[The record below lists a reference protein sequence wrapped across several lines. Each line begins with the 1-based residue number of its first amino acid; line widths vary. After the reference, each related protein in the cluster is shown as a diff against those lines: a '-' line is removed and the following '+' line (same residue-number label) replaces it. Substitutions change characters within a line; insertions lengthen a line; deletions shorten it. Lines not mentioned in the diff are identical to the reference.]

1 MNVLDL
7 RNDLL
12 DVYQKMRDGS
22 IDIENAREAA
32 NVCGKILSTA
42 KLQLQYNEVMKYTDR
57 KINFLD
63 VKEK

>member
-32 NVCGKILSTA
+32 NVSGKILSTA